1 MDGIKEKEVVLDVKG
16 LSISFKTNVG
26 MLNAIRGVNFTLH
39 RGETVAIVG
48 ESGSGK
54 SVTVKAVMGIK
65 SPNEKINA
73 GEILYTCEENGETR
87 TVDLLKFSK
96 KEIVEKYNGRHI
108 AMVFQDPMTALNP
121 LLTIGY
127 QITEGMIKHLN
138 MDKKEA
144 WKRGRSSL
152 RKWESRT
159 RS

>member
-65 SPNEKINA
+65 RPNEKINA
-73 GEILYTCEENGETR
+73 GEILYTCE
-87 TVDLLKFSK
+87 
-96 KEIVEKYNGRHI
+96 
-108 AMVFQDPMTALNP
+108 
-121 LLTIGY
+121 
-127 QITEGMIKHLN
+127 
-138 MDKKEA
+138 
-144 WKRGRSSL
+144 
-152 RKWESRT
+152 
-159 RS
+159 

>member
-121 LLTIGY
+121 LLTIGSA
-127 QITEGMIKHLN
+127 MN
-138 MDKKEA
+138 
-144 WKRGRSSL
+144 RL
-152 RKWESRT
+152 RRWM
-159 RS
+159 

>member
-73 GEILYTCEENGETR
+73 GEILYTCEENGETSADHR
-87 TVDLLKFSK
+87 ISD
-96 KEIVEKYNGRHI
+96 YGR
-108 AMVFQDPMTALNP
+108 D
-121 LLTIGY
+121 
-127 QITEGMIKHLN
+127 
-138 MDKKEA
+138 DKASEY
-144 WKRGRSSL
+144 G
-152 RKWESRT
+152 
-159 RS
+159 